1 MTRTAGV
8 LLHLTSLPGPFGC
21 GKIGPEALEFARLI
35 KAVGCAF
42 WQVLPFGPPAAGHSP
57 YQCDSVFAGNPLLID
72 PRPLAISGLLTEDEV
87 LACHLPDAGHQCDFS
102 GLELVT
108 ARMLRQAYGRLSSE
122 LAGRIEFWRQSPDQ
136 AFWLEDYAVY
146 RTIRLQ
152 QANKPWWEW
161 PDNGLKWHDPAALAA
176 FCVQNQTEIFFQVF
190 VQYWFFQQWL
200 ALKGE
205 INRIGIQVIGDMPI
219 YVALDSCDVWANR
232 QYFDL
237 DESGRPLQVAGVPP
251 DYFARDGQLWG
262 NPLYLWPNHEAD
274 GFVWWLERLASAL
287 RLFDRVRLDHF
298 RGFVNYWA
306 VPAEAAT
313 AKSGKWLSGPEHQ
326 LFGRFFERFAKSAII
341 AEDLGEIDDEVRQF
355 LQETGLPGMRVLQ
368 FGFDPAVSSTHLP
381 CFYPANC
388 VAFSGTHDNNT
399 LLGWLWAAG
408 EAERSFALN
417 YAGLTDPTCDWGRGG
432 RAAPAVCALLRVLW
446 ASAADLVISPLQ
458 DLLGYGRDA
467 RMNTPGEAAGQ
478 WGFRVTASELDGL
491 DLEWLEEINR
501 TYRRHTD
508 YLLPGKPV

>member
-1 MTRTAGV
+1 
-8 LLHLTSLPGPFGC
+8 
-21 GKIGPEALEFARLI
+21 
-35 KAVGCAF
+35 
-42 WQVLPFGPPAAGHSP
+42 
-57 YQCDSVFAGNPLLID
+57 
-72 PRPLAISGLLTEDEV
+72 
-87 LACHLPDAGHQCDFS
+87 
-102 GLELVT
+102 
-108 ARMLRQAYGRLSSE
+108 
-122 LAGRIEFWRQSPDQ
+122 
-136 AFWLEDYAVY
+136 
-146 RTIRLQ
+146 
-152 QANKPWWEW
+152 
-161 PDNGLKWHDPAALAA
+161 
-176 FCVQNQTEIFFQVF
+176 
-190 VQYWFFQQWL
+190 
-200 ALKGE
+200 
-205 INRIGIQVIGDMPI
+205 
-219 YVALDSCDVWANR
+219 
-232 QYFDL
+232 
-237 DESGRPLQVAGVPP
+237 
-251 DYFARDGQLWG
+251 
-262 NPLYLWPNHEAD
+262 
-274 GFVWWLERLASAL
+274 L

-313 AKSGKWLSGPEHQ
+313 AKSGKWLSGPGHR
-326 LFGRFFERFAKSAII
+326 LFGRFFEHFAKSAII

-355 LQETGLPGMRVLQ
+355 LLETGLPGMRVLQ

-399 LLGWLWAAG
+399 LLGWLWEAG
-408 EAERSFALN
+408 QAERSFALN

-478 WGFRVTASELDGL
+478 WGFRVTASELAGL
-491 DLEWLEEINR
+491 DLEWLEEMNR